1 MIVEPKPALAPVML
15 PVIVPIVHA
24 KLLAT
29 LEVRLM
35 PVVVPLHIVLVD
47 ALVTAGAGFTVTV
60 IVKGVP
66 GHEPVVDVGVTI
78 YCTLPDT
85 ELLGLVSV

>member
-1 MIVEPKPALAPVML
+1 ML

-35 PVVVPLHIVLVD
+35 PVPVPLHIVLVD
-47 ALVTAGAGFTVTV
+47 ALVTAGEGFTVTV

-66 GHEPVVDVGVTI
+66 GHEPVVDVGITI

-85 ELLGLVSV
+85 ELLGFVSV